1 MNNKILKNI
10 FKIWII
16 ALLIL
21 VILKLSTSFLNAW
34 NNSTQNQTTNKTTY
48 RTINS
53 SDISKTWVAITTN
66 IWIKY
71 SQTTKISPTIYQEY
85 FSVEEIKSNKQK
97 AKETLINQHMM
108 ILKEYLSLLKTDFK
122 STILNAN
129 DRAKALEWVYNQ
141 LQIRY
146 NNTVNA
152 ISNLSKQREI
162 LVAEVDSLAT
172 QIEAVKARISI
183 NYKNV
188 NTEELNEDLEKYL
201 QLKNDYTYVRMY
213 VIFIN
218 NFLNTYD
225 SLNKYTLDFITS
237 LRLNRDAII
246 KWSYVVLPSSW
257 KEFLKDYGL
266 LYTESEYEAKIK
278 AEENK

>member
-16 ALLIL
+16 ALLVL
-21 VILKLSTSFLNAW
+21 AILKLTTSFLNAW

-48 RTINS
+48 KTINS

-97 AKETLINQHMM
+97 AKETLINQHMLV
-108 ILKEYLSLLKTDFK
+108 LKEYLSLLKTDFK

-172 QIEAVKARISI
+172 QIEAVKARIST

-225 SLNKYTLDFITS
+225 SLNKYTLDFITA

-257 KEFLKDYGL
+257 KEFLKDYWL
-266 LYTESEYEAKIK
+266 LYTESEFEAKIK